1 MSKRALVAEFLGTAF
16 LLAGV
21 VGSGIMAEQLTDDVG
36 LQLFQN
42 AFATAL
48 LLGALIITFGPISG
62 AHFNPVVSLVDRLH
76 GRSTTSELGAY
87 VVMQVAGGVVGVVA
101 ANMMFGLAAISWSTT
116 DRSRP
121 ALLFAE
127 FVATVGLLG
136 VIHGTARRQS
146 IGAVAAT
153 VGAYIGAAYYFTAST
168 SFANPAVTVAR
179 MFSDSFA
186 GIAPGSAPGF
196 VIAQIAAAAA
206 AAHGLRWLFRVSAPP
221 TDGADT

>member
-1 MSKRALVAEFLGTAF
+1 MRARPIVAEFVGTAF

-21 VGSGIMAEQLTDDVG
+21 VGSGIMAQQLTDDVG
-36 LQLFQN
+36 LQLLQN

-76 GRSTTSELGAY
+76 GRMTTAELGAY
-87 VVMQVAGGVVGVVA
+87 VAVQCSGGVVGVVA
-101 ANMMFGLAAISWSTT
+101 ANVMFGLPAVEWSTT

-127 FVATVGLLG
+127 VVATVGLLG

-153 VGAYIGAAYYFTAST
+153 VGGYIGAAYYFTAST
-168 SFANPAVTVAR
+168 SFANPAVTIAR
-179 MFSDSFA
+179 TLSDSFA
-186 GIAPGSAPGF
+186 GIDQGGGSREE
-196 VIAQIAAAAA
+196 IASIEARRMR
-206 AAHGLRWLFRVSAPP
+206 LTR
-221 TDGADT
+221 